1 MAEIVEYTNY
11 TANGVFI
18 IKKYDFCPE
27 LWDIIKQYMGIYG
40 IPVDFVPR
48 FLKLKKTDMCRVSE
62 RLMGYNPA
70 NGYNLQKY
78 KKDRLIKNIL
88 TVFFNKISKDYNIP
102 IMYKI
107 RLAINYMDRI

>member
-48 FLKLKKTDMCRVSE
+48 IRKLTKAKICLVSE
-62 RLMGYNPA
+62 RLLGYNPA
-70 NGYNLQKY
+70 KAGSLERY
-78 KKDRLIKNIL
+78 KKDRLLKNVLGI
-88 TVFFNKISKDYNIP
+88 FFNKISKDYDIQR
-102 IMYKI
+102 I
-107 RLAINYMDRI
+107 RSTDDYIDTL